1 MGVNRVFLPQ
11 ETLDE
16 WLTEERVEVEGD
28 VMTLK
33 PEGQKF
39 RLKTAVRFLEDL
51 AGGGDVEGLVGKV
64 KDLEQ
69 LDALGGEHCAD
80 SVLLGDSA
88 YQVVEGFAGEPI
100 FEEAPALGTGSSLAS
115 AAQAA
120 LGEMEPRNSGEID
133 LLARF
138 FLSSR

>member
-11 ETLDE
+11 EMLDV
-16 WLTEERVEVEGD
+16 WLSEDRVEVDGD

-33 PEGQKF
+33 PEGQRF
-39 RLKTAVRFLEDL
+39 RLKTALRFLEEL
-51 AGGGDVEGLVGKV
+51 AGGGDEAALVGKV

-69 LDALGGEHCAD
+69 LAGLGGEHCAD
-80 SVLLGDSA
+80 SVILGDNA
-88 YQVVEGFAGEPI
+88 YQVVEGFVGEPL
-100 FEEAPALGTGSSLAS
+100 FEEQAAATGSSLAS

-120 LGEMEPRNSGEID
+120 LGEHTSASDEID

>member
-11 ETLDE
+11 EMLDG
-16 WLTEERVEVEGD
+16 WLSEERVDVDGD
-28 VMTLK
+28 VMTLR

-39 RLKTAVRFLEDL
+39 RLKTALRFLEEL
-51 AGGGDVEGLVGKV
+51 AEGGDEAALVGKV

-69 LDALGGEHCAD
+69 LAELGGEHCAD
-80 SVLLGDSA
+80 SVILGDNA
-88 YQVVEGFAGEPI
+88 YQVVEGFVGEPL
-100 FEEAPALGTGSSLAS
+100 FDEQPAGTGSSLAS

-120 LGEMEPRNSGEID
+120 LGEEEGTPSAEID
-133 LLARF
+133 LIARF